1 MPPAV
6 AELPPTKPKAPRREP
21 PPEPPRFPPPGPMG
35 PIARMIVE
43 DALAGEAEIVP
54 ITVDVYH
61 LLIEQGMT
69 DKTVELLDGLLIR
82 KITDSRSHDGEPMG
96 AGAPHIYS
104 INALTDLYPQVKPRG
119 GSLRFQ
125 QPIRLSDRSEPE
137 PDAAVVRGS
146 YRDYR
151 DRLPGPRDVSC
162 LIEVMRTSHRRD
174 RRSKRAAYAR
184 DAVPQYVRIDL
195 VKKAVEVDEEPDAK
209 ARTFGRS
216 YTVDVDGTVPLL
228 MPDGSRL
235 DVPAEDLLP

>member
-21 PPEPPRFPPPGPMG
+21 PPEPPRFPPPGPLG

-43 DALAGEAEIVP
+43 DALIGEAEIVP
-54 ITVDVYH
+54 ITVDVYD
-61 LLIEQGMT
+61 LLIEHGMT
-69 DKTVELLDGLLIR
+69 DKTIELLDGLLVR
-82 KITDSRSHDGEPMG
+82 KINDSRSHDGEAMG
-96 AGAPHIYS
+96 EGVTHMFS
-104 INALTDLYPQVKPRG
+104 IDAVTDLNPQVKLRG
-119 GSLRFQ
+119 GFVRTQ
-125 QPIRLSDRSEPE
+125 HPIRMSDRSEPE
-137 PDAAVVRGS
+137 PDAAIVRGS
-146 YRDYR
+146 YKDYR
-151 DRLPGPRDVSC
+151 DRKPEPRDVSC
-162 LIEVMRTSHRRD
+162 VIEVMRTSHRRD

-195 VKKAVEVDEEPDAK
+195 AEKAVEVDEEPDAK
-209 ARTFGRS
+209 GRTFGRS